1 MNDRSPLYRSLE
13 QYHHSDPWV
22 AGTISQS
29 SIFEGICKE
38 LDFIRLLNALKCQPH
53 FADMTFSDTCDFKN
67 TLYSFQCSKKAVPPW
82 RPSDK
87 ASLKFSFVCLI
98 WNY

>member
-1 MNDRSPLYRSLE
+1 MYKNEAPKEGYVNSERQIPSKIEDWE

-38 LDFIRLLNALKCQPH
+38 LDFIRLLNA
-53 FADMTFSDTCDFKN
+53 
-67 TLYSFQCSKKAVPPW
+67 
-82 RPSDK
+82 
-87 ASLKFSFVCLI
+87 
-98 WNY
+98 